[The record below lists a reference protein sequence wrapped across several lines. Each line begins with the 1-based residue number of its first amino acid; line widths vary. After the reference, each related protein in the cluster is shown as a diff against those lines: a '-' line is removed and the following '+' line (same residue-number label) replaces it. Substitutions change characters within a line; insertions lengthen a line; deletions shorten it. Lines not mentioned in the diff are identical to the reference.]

1 LPNFLTVRE
10 AAVAPGDFARFYRAG
25 RIRDDARIIWQALE
39 DHGPLATLELRNA
52 CRMDTKAGNKRF
64 KRAILDLQ
72 CLLVA
77 VHFGAEQETKCWAS
91 GRHEL
96 TYRAFPKQNEIARR
110 ISVAE
115 AQRNIAGKL
124 LEQQPGIRPLQI
136 ARIFGWLKAEA
147 VVACQAAGQTGSK
160 ESSGTHRTA
169 RSKVKLIL
177 ASASPR
183 RAEVLRDAGFE
194 FEVQPAKVDESRLP
208 DEAVEAYVLR
218 VATAKADAIAQANLS
233 NGTPAIV
240 IAADTVV
247 LAGREILP
255 KPKDAEDARRMLRLL
270 SASTHEVVTGL
281 FVIRAYDGISF
292 THVERTR
299 VEFTRLSETDIDSYI
314 QTKEPFDKAGAYGI
328 QGVGGRF
335 VRRIDGCYFN
345 VMGLPLSR
353 LWEIL
358 RQMRWDDLNAMLS
371 AAAK

>member
-1 LPNFLTVRE
+1 
-10 AAVAPGDFARFYRAG
+10 
-25 RIRDDARIIWQALE
+25 
-39 DHGPLATLELRNA
+39 
-52 CRMDTKAGNKRF
+52 M
-64 KRAILDLQ
+64 
-72 CLLVA
+72 
-77 VHFGAEQETKCWAS
+77 
-91 GRHEL
+91 
-96 TYRAFPKQNEIARR
+96 
-110 ISVAE
+110 
-115 AQRNIAGKL
+115 
-124 LEQQPGIRPLQI
+124 
-136 ARIFGWLKAEA
+136 
-147 VVACQAAGQTGSK
+147 
-160 ESSGTHRTA
+160 
-169 RSKVKLIL
+169 KLIL

-194 FEVQPAKVDESRLP
+194 FEIQPANVDESRLP
-208 DEAVEAYVLR
+208 NEAVEAYVRR
-218 VATAKADAIAQANLS
+218 VATAKADVIAQANLS
-233 NGTPAIV
+233 DGTPAIV

-247 LAGREILP
+247 LAGQEILP

-270 SASTHEVVTGL
+270 SASTHEVLTGL

-335 VRRIDGCYFN
+335 VRRIGGCYFN

>member
-1 LPNFLTVRE
+1 
-10 AAVAPGDFARFYRAG
+10 
-25 RIRDDARIIWQALE
+25 
-39 DHGPLATLELRNA
+39 
-52 CRMDTKAGNKRF
+52 M
-64 KRAILDLQ
+64 
-72 CLLVA
+72 
-77 VHFGAEQETKCWAS
+77 
-91 GRHEL
+91 
-96 TYRAFPKQNEIARR
+96 
-110 ISVAE
+110 
-115 AQRNIAGKL
+115 
-124 LEQQPGIRPLQI
+124 
-136 ARIFGWLKAEA
+136 
-147 VVACQAAGQTGSK
+147 
-160 ESSGTHRTA
+160 
-169 RSKVKLIL
+169 KLIL

-194 FEVQPAKVDESRLP
+194 FEIQPANVDESRLP
-208 DEAVEAYVLR
+208 NEAAEAYVRR

-233 NGTPAIV
+233 DGTPAIV

-247 LAGREILP
+247 LAGQEILP

-270 SASTHEVVTGL
+270 SASTHEVLTGL

-335 VRRIDGCYFN
+335 VRQIDGCYFN

>member
-1 LPNFLTVRE
+1 
-10 AAVAPGDFARFYRAG
+10 
-25 RIRDDARIIWQALE
+25 
-39 DHGPLATLELRNA
+39 
-52 CRMDTKAGNKRF
+52 
-64 KRAILDLQ
+64 
-72 CLLVA
+72 
-77 VHFGAEQETKCWAS
+77 
-91 GRHEL
+91 
-96 TYRAFPKQNEIARR
+96 
-110 ISVAE
+110 
-115 AQRNIAGKL
+115 
-124 LEQQPGIRPLQI
+124 
-136 ARIFGWLKAEA
+136 
-147 VVACQAAGQTGSK
+147 
-160 ESSGTHRTA
+160 
-169 RSKVKLIL
+169 VKLIL

-194 FEVQPAKVDESRLP
+194 FEVQPPKVDESRLP
-208 DEAVEAYVLR
+208 NEAVDAYVLR

-247 LAGREILP
+247 LVGREILP

-299 VEFTRLSETDIDSYI
+299 VEFNRLSETDIDSYI

-328 QGVGGRF
+328 QGIGGRF